1 MKVTLFSHESDLD
14 GLISASIG
22 LIRFPQAK
30 VIFLGYSKES
40 FLTLAEEISIE
51 NSNNEKHTF
60 IISDLGIAESLVDP
74 LKNVF
79 VDARVKKN
87 DLIWVDHHPWSESS
101 INKINE
107 YVELVLDRSG
117 KKCASE
123 LMYERFLFGNERA
136 KILASLAH
144 AMDFFTK
151 DKYLTPISEL
161 IKYYLSFQDSGS
173 RLFNLSIRLSNGTL
187 WDVDMEKDY
196 RKYSILSHSDKK
208 EVLSSMRKKNI
219 SCFEVVFVKSSLYL
233 QTSLFSEEVFKIT
246 NADLAI
252 FYDENGKISIRRNN
266 EKIACNKIAERLLFG
281 GGHKYAAGG
290 YIKMSTVEDVIRE
303 IELIV
308 SDLYP
313 NNSKIIK

>member
-40 FLTLAEEISIE
+40 FLTLAERISIA
-51 NSNNEKHTF
+51 NRNNEKHTF
-60 IISDLGIAESLVDP
+60 IISDLGLAESLVDP

-79 VDARVKKN
+79 IDVSVKKN
-87 DLIWVDHHPWSESS
+87 DLIWVDHHPWSERS
-101 INKINE
+101 ITKIKE

-151 DKYLTPISEL
+151 DQYLTPISEL

-173 RLFNLSIRLSNGTL
+173 RLLNLSIRLSSGIL

-196 RKYSILSHSDKK
+196 RKYSILSHNDKK

-252 FYDENGKISIRRNN
+252 FYDENGKISIRRNT

-308 SDLYP
+308 SNLYP
-313 NNSKIIK
+313 NNSKIRK

>member
-51 NSNNEKHTF
+51 NSNNENHTF
-60 IISDLGIAESLVDP
+60 IISDLGLAESLVDP

-79 VDARVKKN
+79 VDAHVKKN

-151 DKYLTPISEL
+151 DQYLTPISEL

-266 EKIACNKIAERLLFG
+266 EKIACNKIAEHLSFG

>member
-14 GLISASIG
+14 GLISAAIG

-40 FLTLAEEISIE
+40 FLTLVEKISIA
-51 NSNNEKHTF
+51 NKINEKHTF
-60 IISDLGIAESLVDP
+60 IISDLGLSDSFVDL

-79 VDARVKKN
+79 IDSSTNKN
-87 DLIWVDHHPWSESS
+87 DLIWVDHHPWSENS
-101 INKINE
+101 INEVNE
-107 YVELVLDRSG
+107 YIELVLDQTG

-123 LMYERFLFGNERA
+123 LMYERFLVGNERA

-151 DKYLTPISEL
+151 DRYLTPISEL

-173 RLFNLSIRLSNGTL
+173 RLFNLSIRLSKGIL
-187 WDVDMEKDY
+187 WDVDMENDY
-196 RKYSILSHSDKK
+196 RKYSILSNIDKK

-219 SCFEVVFVKSSLYL
+219 NCLDVVFVKSSKYL

-266 EKIACNKIAERLLFG
+266 EKIACNEIAECMLFG

-290 YIKMSTVEDVIRE
+290 YLKVTTLEDVIKE
-303 IELIV
+303 IERIV
-308 SDLYP
+308 SNLYP
-313 NNSKIIK
+313 NYGKITK